1 MISKQ
6 SSPLTIFFL
15 IASLLCGLGC
25 QDNAQ
30 VRALNDQIR
39 AMEATQ
45 GQARAELNRL
55 QLQLRSLQN
64 ERDKV
69 REERDKLQQQI
80 DEARKALEGIQ
91 KEFQDYKQQYK
102 LSIRKRAPGMELGQI
117 EIEGKR
123 FEGVRIRELTESSL
137 TFMHLAGTMSV
148 PLAQLK
154 PDLQRKLGYEEGVKV
169 MAGIT
174 KGGRL
179 ATSGLARDQQLADL
193 EGKIASAN
201 KDLAR
206 MKRQLQELGV
216 KIRATEADGGHAT
229 AERQSAAAL
238 QVSINELEVALQH
251 WVPQRDQIRFQMREQ
266 QVR

>member
-1 MISKQ
+1 MISKT
-6 SSPLTIFFL
+6 SSRWTLFPLLTVLF
-15 IASLLCGLGC
+15 ATVGC

-30 VRALNDQIR
+30 VRALSDQIR
-39 AMEATQ
+39 AMEASQ

-55 QLQLRSLQN
+55 QLQLRSLQS

-69 REERDKLQQQI
+69 REEKEKLQLQV
-80 DEARKALEGIQ
+80 DEAKKALEGIQ
-91 KEFQDYKQQYK
+91 KEFEDYKKQYK

-117 EIEGKR
+117 EVDGR
-123 FEGVRIRELTESSL
+123 QFEGVKIRELTESSL
-137 TFMHLAGTMSV
+137 TFMHLSGTMSV

-154 PDLQRKLGYEEGVKV
+154 PELQRQLGYEEGVKV

-174 KGGRL
+174 RKTGLAAGGV
-179 ATSGLARDQQLADL
+179 ARDQQLAEL
-193 EGKIASAN
+193 EAKITDGN
-201 KDLAR
+201 KQLAKMR
-206 MKRQLQELGV
+206 GQLQELEARIRTAEVNGV
-216 KIRATEADGGHAT
+216 NAT

-238 QVSINELEVALQH
+238 NININELEVAVRN